1 MCSRRDSMKNGKK
14 NKIMILVC
22 FICLSLTALGWYQQT
37 QQQSVMALSYVS
49 WGTRGQL
56 VRDVQQALK
65 DRGYYT
71 GTVDGIYG
79 TGTYNAIVAF
89 QRDNGLTADGIAGTD
104 TLAALGISVGTGT
117 SNVGENEFSDVD
129 EDLYLLASAIHGE
142 ARGEPYEGQVAVG
155 AVILNRVDSPDF
167 PNTIPGVIYQ
177 QGAFDA
183 VRDGQITLTPNDTA
197 FRAAQDALNGWD
209 PTNGALYYW
218 NPATATS
225 RWIWSVPI
233 TTRIGRHVFGV
244 K

>member
-1 MCSRRDSMKNGKK
+1 MKKIKIVFLLCCMFVTAGMVFHTNQKK
-14 NKIMILVC
+14 EVVP
-22 FICLSLTALGWYQQT
+22 T
-37 QQQSVMALSYVS
+37 LSYVS
-49 WGTRGQL
+49 WGTTGQL

-65 DRGYYT
+65 NRGYYK
-71 GTVDGIYG
+71 GNVDGIYG
-79 TGTYNAIVAF
+79 TGTYNAIVSF
-89 QRDNGLTADGIAGTD
+89 QKDNALTADGIAGTE
-104 TLAALGISVGTGT
+104 TLRALGISSGTGSSGIGQT
-117 SNVGENEFSDVD
+117 EQSDID

-155 AVILNRVDSPDF
+155 AVILNRVSSEDF
-167 PNTIPGVIYQ
+167 PNSIAEVVYQ
-177 QGAFDA
+177 RGAFDA

-233 TTRIGRHVFGV
+233 TTSIGRHVFGV